1 MGYQQVQW
9 RNRRAARLRRNRAGP
24 FPWIWQEL
32 TISEIKRT
40 LLYRSQ
46 HLRSHGG
53 GKSYK
58 RRYHAV
64 WRQQAREL
72 EHFAL
77 IGDEARFDRICPDG
91 TRGAIAWDWW

>member
-9 RNRRAARLRRNRAGP
+9 RNRRAARLCRNRAGP

-53 GKSYK
+53 GKAYK